1 MRSYWIGVD
10 SSPTGDIRKGR
21 FGRDTQNE
29 GHVTREAEIGVVQE
43 CQGLLSTAG
52 SERDSRKDSPL
63 EPCEGAWLCQ
73 NLNFG
78 LLASR
83 AVRE

>member
-1 MRSYWIGVD
+1 MD
-10 SSPTGDIRKGR
+10 SSPTGDILIRKGR

-52 SERDSRKDSPL
+52 S
-63 EPCEGAWLCQ
+63 
-73 NLNFG
+73 
-78 LLASR
+78 
-83 AVRE
+83 